1 MSLRKRDTSALLCG
15 QHIQDIADW
24 AYYDDEGNQRL
35 HSWPLLGKL
44 FHEYSQEDD
53 GIGRR
58 LQSPTWARGGQFF
71 SEQRQGLAYPCQCAC
86 CRASGPFLDT

>member
-1 MSLRKRDTSALLCG
+1 MSLRKRD
-15 QHIQDIADW
+15 HIQDIADW
-24 AYYDDEGNQRL
+24 AYYNDEGNQRL

-58 LQSPTWARGGQFF
+58 LQSPTWAH
-71 SEQRQGLAYPCQCAC
+71 QGWKVVFEHMTL
-86 CRASGPFLDT
+86 R